1 VPTPGTLRPQVAAS
15 VVSVAG
21 GRLLL
26 VRRGP
31 ASSQAGTWAL
41 PGGRIEPG
49 ERARDAAVREL
60 REETGLRA
68 RAGRFVGWTEKLT
81 ADAHY
86 VILTFEVELIDPP
99 NGALA
104 GDDADAVAWVPLA
117 EVADHGLVEGLAD
130 FLVDHGIVPSSA

>member
-1 VPTPGTLRPQVAAS
+1 VPGPGTYRPQVAAS
-15 VVSVAG
+15 VVTVAD

-81 ADAHY
+81 GGAHY
-86 VILTFEVELIDPP
+86 VILTFEVDLVDPP
-99 NGALA
+99 GGALA

-117 EVADHGLVEGLAD
+117 EVTDHGLVEGLAG
-130 FLVDHGIVPSSA
+130 FLVEHGIIPSST

>member
-1 VPTPGTLRPQVAAS
+1 
-15 VVSVAG
+15 VSVAG

-68 RAGRFVGWTEKLT
+68 RAGRFVGWTETLT

-99 NGALA
+99 SGALA

>member
-1 VPTPGTLRPQVAAS
+1 VAVPGSHPPQAAAS
-15 VVSVAG
+15 VVSVAD

-81 ADAHY
+81 AGAHY
-86 VILTFEVELIDPP
+86 VILTFEVDLVDPP
-99 NGALA
+99 GEAIA

-117 EVADHGLVEGLAD
+117 EVADHGLVAGLAD
-130 FLVDHGIVPSSA
+130 FLVDHGIVPSST

>member
-1 VPTPGTLRPQVAAS
+1 
-15 VVSVAG
+15 
-21 GRLLL
+21 LLL

>member
-41 PGGRIEPG
+41 PGGRIE
-49 ERARDAAVREL
+49 
-60 REETGLRA
+60 TGLRA

-99 NGALA
+99 SGALA

>member
-1 VPTPGTLRPQVAAS
+1 MPTPGTLRPQVAAS

-99 NGALA
+99 SGALA